1 MIVLGA
7 VPTAAGRG
15 QAGCRKWRE
24 VAAPSPRAK
33 TFHLMRNPQGSQA
46 MPGNRWTRLVW
57 RGLKILVVLTVIG
70 AVVYWMKF
78 SPVPV
83 SEHRIRRGEIVAEVM
98 GTGTLEARIKSSISP
113 KISGRIQDIFAD
125 ENDRVAANELLIRLD
140 DAELRQQVAIA
151 QANLATSQAGLER
164 LKADRGSA
172 VAIAE
177 QAKKEYDRAKKLLPT
192 KAISQSEYDRSLEAM
207 DIASAGLSRMEA
219 AINEGEKQLIADR
232 ETLEYHRARLAD
244 TEIRAPFDGLVVR
257 RQRDPGDII
266 VPGSPALSLI
276 STEELWISAWVD
288 ETDMA
293 RIQEGQPARVVFR
306 SESERTYPGKVAR
319 LGRETDRETRE
330 FIVDVRVLE
339 LPRNWA
345 VGQRAEVYIETARE
359 SSALL
364 LPAQY
369 VVWKES
375 AAGVLVNAGGRAAWR
390 TLTLGLR
397 SRDTVAVLSGLE
409 ADEYAVMPAD
419 PKTTLRDGQR
429 ITAP

>member
-1 MIVLGA
+1 MLRIAALPKPGRIDCTTTETPGFMGATMESRAMPTDRWRLLVRRLWQGMKLVIVLA
-7 VPTAAGRG
+7 
-15 QAGCRKWRE
+15 
-24 VAAPSPRAK
+24 
-33 TFHLMRNPQGSQA
+33 
-46 MPGNRWTRLVW
+46 
-57 RGLKILVVLTVIG
+57 VIG
-70 AVVYWMKF
+70 AAVYWMRF
-78 SPVPV
+78 SPVAV
-83 SEHRIRRGEIVAEVM
+83 TEHRIRRGEIVAEVM

-113 KISGRIQDIFAD
+113 KISGRIKEIFTD
-125 ENDRVAANELLIRLD
+125 QNDRVVADKLLIRLD
-140 DAELRQQVAIA
+140 DAELRQQVQIA
-151 QANLATSQAGLER
+151 QANLATAEAALQR

-172 VAIAE
+172 TAIAE
-177 QAKKEYDRAKKLLPT
+177 QAKKEYDRAKHLLPT
-192 KAISQSEYDRSLEAM
+192 KAISQSDFDRSLEAVG
-207 DIASAGLSRMEA
+207 IATAGLSRMEA
-219 AINEGEKQLIADR
+219 AINEGEKQLVAAR

-244 TEIRAPFDGLVVR
+244 TEIAAPFDGLVVR
-257 RQRDPGDII
+257 RQRDPGDIV

-276 STEELWISAWVD
+276 STDELWISAWVD

-306 SESERTYPGKVAR
+306 SEPERTYPGKVVR

-369 VVWKES
+369 VVWQERTP
-375 AAGVLVNAGGRAAWR
+375 GVLVNTNGRATWR

-397 SRDTVAVLSGLE
+397 SRDKVAVLSGLE
-409 ADEYAVMPAD
+409 ADECVVMPAD
-419 PKTTLRDGQR
+419 PKTTLSDGQR
-429 ITAP
+429 ITVP